1 MSSRYMKDLH
11 EFAES
16 DVIISGAGSAG
27 LACAWE
33 LTRENR
39 NLKVAIIEQSVSPG
53 GGAWLGGQLF
63 SAMVIRKPGHEF
75 LNDIGVPYEDEGN
88 YVVVPH
94 AATLTATLL
103 SKLMLTGRV
112 KLFNA
117 TAVEDLVVKNG
128 RVAGVVTNWAMVTRF
143 GHDTQSC
150 MDPNVLECK
159 VLVSACGHDGP
170 FGASGVKRLQS
181 LGLVERIPGMGA
193 LDMNTAEDAIV
204 NNTREVVPGMVLAG
218 MEVAELDGS
227 PRMGPTFGAMF
238 LSGIKAAKC
247 VLESL
252 EALDQETK
260 NTVSVNAPAQVSA
273 RQ

>member
-1 MSSRYMKDLH
+1 MKDLH
-11 EFAES
+11 DFAEA

-33 LTRENR
+33 LTRN
-39 NLKVAIIEQSVSPG
+39 NDKLKVAIIEQSVSPG

-63 SAMVIRKPGHEF
+63 SAMVIRKPGDKF
-75 LNDIGVPYEDEGN
+75 LDDIGVPYDDKGD
-88 YVVVPH
+88 YVVVEH
-94 AATLTATLL
+94 AATLTSTLL
-103 SKLMLTGRV
+103 SKILLTGRV

-238 LSGIKAAKC
+238 LSGIKAAKAALKS
-247 VLESL
+247 V
-252 EALDQETK
+252 EAYDKAAK
-260 NTVSVNAPAQVSA
+260 NAVGEKAHAYIRASA
-273 RQ
+273 